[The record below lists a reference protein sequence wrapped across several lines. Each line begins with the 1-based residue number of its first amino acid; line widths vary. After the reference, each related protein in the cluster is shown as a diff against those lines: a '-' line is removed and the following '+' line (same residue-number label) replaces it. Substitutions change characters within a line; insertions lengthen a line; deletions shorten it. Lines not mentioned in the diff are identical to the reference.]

1 MKKELIRYFI
11 VGVSTTVVSFI
22 VYYFCVNTFLDPNN
36 GLELQIANI
45 LSWVFSV
52 LFAFF
57 ANKYYVFEKKNKV
70 HIKEF
75 SSFVGS
81 RILTLFLDM
90 GIMYVGVTLLNGNDK
105 FIKIISQVV
114 VIVLNYLLGKLV
126 FKKK

>member
-1 MKKELIRYFI
+1 MKKEFIRYFI
-11 VGVSTTVVSFI
+11 VGVSTTIVSFI

-36 GLELQIANI
+36 ALELQIANI

-57 ANKYYVFEKKNKV
+57 ANKYYVFEKKDRVQIN
-70 HIKEF
+70 EF

-90 GIMYVGVTLLNGNDK
+90 GIMYIGVTLLNGNDK
-105 FIKIISQVV
+105 IIKIISQVV

>member
-1 MKKELIRYFI
+1 MKKEFIRYFI
-11 VGVSTTVVSFI
+11 VGVSTTIVSFI

-36 GLELQIANI
+36 ALELQIANI

-57 ANKYYVFEKKNKV
+57 ANKYYVFKKKNKV

-105 FIKIISQVV
+105 IIKIISQVV

>member
-1 MKKELIRYFI
+1 MKKEFIRYFI

-36 GLELQIANI
+36 ALELQIANI

-57 ANKYYVFEKKNKV
+57 ANKYYVFEKKDKV

>member
-1 MKKELIRYFI
+1 MKKEFIRYFI
-11 VGVSTTVVSFI
+11 VGVSTTIVSFI

-36 GLELQIANI
+36 ALELQIANI

-57 ANKYYVFEKKNKV
+57 ANKYYVFKKKNKV

>member
-1 MKKELIRYFI
+1 MKKEFIRYFI
-11 VGVSTTVVSFI
+11 VGVSTTIVSFI

-36 GLELQIANI
+36 ALELQIANI

-57 ANKYYVFEKKNKV
+57 ANKYYVFEKKDTV